1 MATSDHPTDYAIL
14 LAIYALRG
22 GAQKF
27 WGSPPR
33 EPISV
38 TLLAILYSKVAGMAL
53 GKGILCDSV
62 VISYMAKCGEIHQP
76 SIFCNSVVNSDLA
89 ISGHPTVHRVLFCA
103 ILCHIFSIVPHHVT
117 SCDIVPYLAYCA
129 ISFHVVPFHF
139 IFCAMLRHMVLHR
152 AVPPCH
158 PLDPCVA
165 AA

>member
-1 MATSDHPTDYAIL
+1 
-14 LAIYALRG
+14 
-22 GAQKF
+22 
-27 WGSPPR
+27 
-33 EPISV
+33 
-38 TLLAILYSKVAGMAL
+38 MAL

-139 IFCAMLRHMVLHR
+139 IFCFDEKNKMAVYTSRAGGGRGAFYFFPTSSACWVLFSYR
-152 AVPPCH
+152 IRSCLSRKKWIFA
-158 PLDPCVA
+158 
-165 AA
+165 